1 MIVAADIYGLVWYEY
16 CMNGQVVMEA
26 TAVILESL
34 NSQSASYVV
43 EDWKQLRLLANI
55 QLVYNFNEL
64 VLNMVNFVVLKKY

>member
-1 MIVAADIYGLVWYEY
+1 
-16 CMNGQVVMEA
+16 MNGQVVMEA
-26 TAVILESL
+26 TTVILESL
-34 NSQSASYVV
+34 NSQSALYVV